1 MVIGGS
7 SLTAALVYAY
17 KTINSDSAR
26 YNERIAQ
33 LEARPKRAVANVAPV
48 TEAAAIVETA
58 IAENTT
64 IVEVTAAEPVVEV
77 VDVEAEETPEHVDA
91 AMEGGNPTVTV
102 RRRVIM
108 SDLLSTVKILAG
120 STAEIAAAS
129 VGDQRLVAAVKL
141 AEENNSVEI
150 LNGLKVVDVK
160 AEVSAEVPK
169 EAEVEEAMIG
179 RSNLKIVGEELEE
192 LSSALHA
199 VEETTVEVADDHVQS
214 EADSPVVAEV
224 YVESPASSEEASVM
238 EMESILELEE
248 SVSPVVVMSDDDTIS
263 GPAEVTSEAVKAVGQ
278 GIEED
283 IALSHEPADTE
294 TEHADLTAPP
304 TDLDEALQGTTEAA
318 EVVVEMMDAVEEA
331 EPEKASD
338 EAVES
343 GNVTM
348 TMAQA

>member
-1 MVIGGS
+1 
-7 SLTAALVYAY
+7 
-17 KTINSDSAR
+17 
-26 YNERIAQ
+26 
-33 LEARPKRAVANVAPV
+33 
-48 TEAAAIVETA
+48 
-58 IAENTT
+58 
-64 IVEVTAAEPVVEV
+64 
-77 VDVEAEETPEHVDA
+77 
-91 AMEGGNPTVTV
+91 
-102 RRRVIM
+102 M

-141 AEENNSVEI
+141 DEENNSVEI

-160 AEVSAEVPK
+160 AEVSVEVPE

-179 RSNLKIVGEELEE
+179 RSDLKIVGEELEE

-199 VEETTVEVADDHVQS
+199 VEETTVEVADDHVKS

-224 YVESPASSEEASVM
+224 YVESPASSEEASVP

-248 SVSPVVVMSDDDTIS
+248 SMSPVVMLSEDDTS
-263 GPAEVTSEAVKAVGQ
+263 GPAEVTSQAVKAIGQ

-283 IALSHEPADTE
+283 IALSHEPAATE

-304 TDLDEALQGTTEAA
+304 TDLEEALQGTTEAA
-318 EVVVEMMDAVEEA
+318 EEVVVEMMLDAVEEA
-331 EPEKASD
+331 KPEKVSE